1 MAAEKHHRTDTGG
14 LMARQEIH
22 LELLLGKRVY
32 ALNGRTIGRVEEV
45 CAELDQGTAWV
56 NEFLVGKYAIFE
68 RLSAWEIGRAVLGL
82 FGSVIKSGYR
92 VRWNQIDFTAPER
105 PKLTCQVSE
114 LAPLEID

>member
-1 MAAEKHHRTDTGG
+1 
-14 LMARQEIH
+14 MARQEIH

-32 ALNGRTIGRVEEV
+32 ALNGRAIGRLEEV
-45 CAELDQGTAWV
+45 RAELHQGTASV
-56 NEFLVGKYAIFE
+56 NEFLVGSYAIFE

-92 VRWNQIDFTAPER
+92 IRWNQIDFTDPEH

-114 LAPLEID
+114 LRSLEVEKR